1 MPDRYLTP
9 EEFAEFVDRYRTCDY
24 RALNNIY
31 YETALSYADKVRK
44 AHGEKA
50 YRKARR
56 LINSSLDWEVRY
68 YWCAKTV
75 KCRFVPDLLARI
87 GYRICTTVFERMTTY
102 LDTHTSND
110 GEVLARLHALGT
122 LKTMRLFKQAANI
135 DWIHP
140 RYEPNQTSGERAN
153 ETHQNGAR

>member
-1 MPDRYLTP
+1 MLNRYLTP
-9 EEFAEFVDRYRTCDY
+9 EEFAEFANRYRTCDY

-56 LINSSLDWEVRY
+56 LIHSSLDWEVRY
-68 YWCAKTV
+68 YWCTKTAQ
-75 KCRFVPDLLARI
+75 RYWFVPELLIRI
-87 GYRICTTVFERMTTY
+87 GYSISTITFKRMITY

-110 GEVLARLHALGT
+110 DEALARLHALGT
-122 LKTMRLFKQAANI
+122 LKTMRLFKQAANV

-140 RYEPNQTSGERAN
+140 RYEPNQTGGGES
-153 ETHQNGAR
+153 E